1 VNGPY
6 SLIITAV
13 SSELALKVES
23 KNAVATVVSII
34 VGTGSIGGAIGP
46 ALSGI
51 VSQRGWDKVFYMIM
65 LADFLALLS
74 LVRVGLNDFKRLQ
87 NKFSSGK

>member
-1 VNGPY
+1 MNGPY

-13 SSELALKVES
+13 SAELALKVES
-23 KNAVATVVSII
+23 KSAVATVVSII

-51 VSQRGWDKVFYMIM
+51 VSQWGWDKVFYMIM
-65 LADFLALLS
+65 FSDLLALLS
-74 LVRVGLNDFKRLQ
+74 LVRVGLNDFKTLKI
-87 NKFSSGK
+87 KFSSGK

>member
-13 SSELALKVES
+13 LAELALKVES
-23 KNAVATVVSII
+23 KSAVATVVSMIAS
-34 VGTGSIGGAIGP
+34 TGGIGEAIRP

-51 VSQRGWDKVFYMIM
+51 VSQWGWDKVFYMIM
-65 LADFLALLS
+65 QSNLLALLS
-74 LVRVGLNDFKRLQ
+74 LVRIGLNDFKRLQ

>member
-13 SSELALKVES
+13 SAELALKVES
-23 KNAVATVVSII
+23 KSAVATVVSII

-46 ALSGI
+46 ALAGI
-51 VSQRGWDKVFYMIM
+51 VSQWGWDKVFYMIM
-65 LADFLALLS
+65 LADLLALLS

-87 NKFSSGK
+87 NKFNSGK